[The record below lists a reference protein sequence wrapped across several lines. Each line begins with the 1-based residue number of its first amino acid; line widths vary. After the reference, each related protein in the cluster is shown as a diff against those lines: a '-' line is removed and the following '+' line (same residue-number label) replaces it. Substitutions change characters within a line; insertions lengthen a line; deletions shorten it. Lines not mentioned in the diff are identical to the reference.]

1 MPQFA
6 DYLARLTRRQLPL
19 ADGLR
24 AYAADLEGSFSGA
37 VAGVADLLREGH
49 SLAAGM
55 EAQGKEFDPRFVSI
69 VRAGEESGT
78 LPDMMASY
86 VVQNRQNERTS
97 ERCQMALAYP
107 IMTSLFLV
115 GCMHLFAGKRLALIP
130 QMMEEMGL
138 PVGTLAEWW
147 MSLGW
152 RLGCLFLVI
161 LLTLSLLL
169 ITDFQML
176 RRAKGRGSP
185 LRIKA
190 LSWLFGQKERLRSV
204 GVFCETLAVL
214 LKAGVP
220 TARAVAVAADP
231 GAIGRVDNATGKIA
245 DAVSSGEKLS
255 DAMIRE
261 LRLSSSDAWRISAAD
276 GGEGL
281 PEALAELSRL
291 HQDRVTRRVV
301 RASEIMLPVCVLV
314 QAVLVFCMSLAALA
328 PIFAIYYAFL

>member
-1 MPQFA
+1 
-6 DYLARLTRRQLPL
+6 
-19 ADGLR
+19 
-24 AYAADLEGSFSGA
+24 
-37 VAGVADLLREGH
+37 
-49 SLAAGM
+49 
-55 EAQGKEFDPRFVSI
+55 
-69 VRAGEESGT
+69 
-78 LPDMMASY
+78 
-86 VVQNRQNERTS
+86 
-97 ERCQMALAYP
+97 
-107 IMTSLFLV
+107 
-115 GCMHLFAGKRLALIP
+115 
-130 QMMEEMGL
+130 
-138 PVGTLAEWW
+138 
-147 MSLGW
+147 
-152 RLGCLFLVI
+152 
-161 LLTLSLLL
+161 
-169 ITDFQML
+169 
-176 RRAKGRGSP
+176 
-185 LRIKA
+185 
-190 LSWLFGQKERLRSV
+190 
-204 GVFCETLAVL
+204 VFCETLAVL